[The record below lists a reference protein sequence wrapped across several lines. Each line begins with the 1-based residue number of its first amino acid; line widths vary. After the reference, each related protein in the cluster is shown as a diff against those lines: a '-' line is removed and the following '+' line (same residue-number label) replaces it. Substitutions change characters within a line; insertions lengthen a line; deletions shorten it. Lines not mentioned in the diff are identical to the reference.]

1 VSRRGSSPKLLALN
15 NALITALRPDDSE
28 EPEVRGRL
36 VETAVGAHLLRGA
49 QASGFELS
57 WWREAN
63 REVDFVMRKGRSL
76 VAIEVKSG
84 RRRDSLP
91 GLDLFASR
99 HPTARRLLV
108 GGDGIDLEDFLLA
121 DPERWFPD

>member
-1 VSRRGSSPKLLALN
+1 M
-15 NALITALRPDDSE
+15 
-28 EPEVRGRL
+28 RGRL

-49 QASGFELS
+49 QVSGFEVS

-63 REVDFVMRKGRSL
+63 REVDFVMRKGRRL

-91 GLDLFASR
+91 GLDSFARR
-99 HPTARRLLV
+99 HPAVRRLLV
-108 GGDGIDLEDFLLA
+108 GADGIDLEDFLLA
-121 DPERWFPD
+121 DPPSWFAD

>member
-1 VSRRGSSPKLLALN
+1 MLSPASLAWNLLDY
-15 NALITALRPDDSE
+15 R
-28 EPEVRGRL
+28 
-36 VETAVGAHLLRGA
+36 HLLRGG
-49 QASGFELS
+49 QASGFEVS

-84 RRRDSLP
+84 RRRDALP
-91 GLDLFASR
+91 GLDLFARR
-99 HPTARRLLV
+99 HPSVRRLLV
-108 GGDGIDLEDFLLA
+108 GADGINLEDFLLA

>member
-1 VSRRGSSPKLLALN
+1 
-15 NALITALRPDDSE
+15 
-28 EPEVRGRL
+28 VRGRL

-49 QASGFELS
+49 QASGFEVS

-63 REVDFVMRKGRSL
+63 REVDFVMRKGRKL

-84 RRRDSLP
+84 RRRDALP
-91 GLDLFASR
+91 GLDLFARR
-99 HPTARRLLV
+99 HPAVRRLLV
-108 GGDGIDLEDFLLA
+108 GADGIDLEDFLLA

>member
-1 VSRRGSSPKLLALN
+1 
-15 NALITALRPDDSE
+15 
-28 EPEVRGRL
+28 
-36 VETAVGAHLLRGA
+36 LRGA

-63 REVDFVMRKGRSL
+63 CEVDFVMRKGRKL

-84 RRRDSLP
+84 RRRDALP
-91 GLDLFASR
+91 GLDLFARR
-99 HPTARRLLV
+99 HPAVRRLLV
-108 GGDGIDLEDFLLA
+108 GADGISLEDFLLA